1 MQNNKRTTGERK
13 GTMFFREK
21 RDLNKGYEEFK
32 TTPGA
37 VLLDVRNRNEYQLV
51 HLSESINLPLNQLKG
66 ARNIIPQTDTPV
78 FVYCVSGARAGK
90 AVKRLTKMGYTDCRN
105 IGGLNG
111 YRGIVVK
118 G

>member
-1 MQNNKRTTGERK
+1 
-13 GTMFFREK
+13 MFFREK
-21 RDLNKGYEEFK
+21 RDLNKEYEEFK

-37 VLLDVRNRNEYQLV
+37 VLLDVRNKNEYQMV
-51 HLSESINLPLNQLKG
+51 HLPGSINLPLNQLKS
-66 ARNIIPQTDTPV
+66 AQNIIPHADTPV

-90 AVKRLTKMGYTDCRN
+90 AVKRLTKMGYTGCRN

-111 YRGIVVK
+111 YRGIVEK

>member
-1 MQNNKRTTGERK
+1 
-13 GTMFFREK
+13 MFFREK

-32 TTPGA
+32 ATQGA
-37 VLLDVRNRNEYQLV
+37 VLLDVRNKNEYQIVRLPG
-51 HLSESINLPLNQLKG
+51 SINLPLNQLKG
-66 ARNIIPQTDTPV
+66 VRNIVPHVDTPV
-78 FVYCVSGARAGK
+78 FVYCVTGARAGK

-111 YRGIVVK
+111 FRGEVEK

>member
-1 MQNNKRTTGERK
+1 
-13 GTMFFREK
+13 MFFKEK

-32 TTPGA
+32 ATPDA
-37 VLLDVRNRNEYQLV
+37 VLLDVRTKNEYQIV
-51 HLSESINLPLNQLKG
+51 HLPGSINLPLNQVKG
-66 ARNIIPQTDTPV
+66 ARNIIPHTDTPV

-90 AVKRLTKMGYTDCRN
+90 AVKRLTKMGYTNCRS

-111 YRGIVVK
+111 YRGTVEK

>member
-1 MQNNKRTTGERK
+1 
-13 GTMFFREK
+13 MFFRER

-32 TTPGA
+32 ATPGA
-37 VLLDVRNRNEYQLV
+37 VLLDVRNKNEYEMV
-51 HLSESINLPLNQLKG
+51 HLPGSINLPLNQLKS
-66 ARNIIPQTDTPV
+66 ARNIISHADTPV

-90 AVKRLTKMGYTDCRN
+90 AVKRLTKMGYTDCHN

-111 YRGIVVK
+111 YRGIVEK

>member
-1 MQNNKRTTGERK
+1 
-13 GTMFFREK
+13 MFFRKK
-21 RDLNKGYEEFK
+21 RDLNKGVDEFRE
-32 TTPGA
+32 TPGA
-37 VLLDVRNRNEYQLV
+37 VLLDVRSKDEYRIVRLPG
-51 HLSESINLPLNQLKG
+51 SINLPLNQLKR
-66 ARNIIPQTDTPV
+66 ARDIIPDADTPV

-111 YRGIVVK
+111 FRGQVEK